1 MSYMVVIQNKF
12 IDLPTQ
18 AINELLELNNIGED
32 HFDLDDF
39 NASDADLLT
48 ELSGSLYTWKNSKGL
63 HILGSFTLFYR
74 ILNRGMCWPPLFKS
88 P

>member
-39 NASDADLLT
+39 NASNADLLT
-48 ELSGSLYTWKNSKGL
+48 ELSGSLYT
-63 HILGSFTLFYR
+63 
-74 ILNRGMCWPPLFKS
+74 
-88 P
+88 